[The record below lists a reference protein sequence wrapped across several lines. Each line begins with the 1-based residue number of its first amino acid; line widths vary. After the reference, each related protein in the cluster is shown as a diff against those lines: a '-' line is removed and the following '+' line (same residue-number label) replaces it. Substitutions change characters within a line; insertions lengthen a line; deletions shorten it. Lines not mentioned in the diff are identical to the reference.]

1 MALDRSKLV
10 ELENSKVV
18 NVSYTDEYE
27 DVISYNFI
35 FRDSKI
41 FMDSS
46 LNGELYVADI
56 DDIDISDIPNWN
68 DIKRWYR
75 RFGINIICYI
85 INNNSQDYEVF
96 EEWYKYD
103 YKLFIGLAERDED
116 GNIEEWIAESN
127 FIIED
132 YI

>member
-85 INNNSQDYEVF
+85 INNNSQDYEAF